1 MRDRSAARHRAI
13 GSAVLD
19 LFLPLSRR
27 EARVHA
33 LIFAVVGW
41 MGVGIFLLAGP
52 GDRSVFGPMKWGD
65 FVHFYTIGR
74 IALDRDVPVLYDA
87 DLQHAKQV
95 ALVPASAPDL
105 YVAPYP
111 PQMAML
117 LAPFSRLP
125 YHWAAMAWAVTTL
138 AVYAWAVWM
147 AWRPGRAVLQASDD
161 AGAKEVT
168 WLVGLSAVAFPPLWH
183 LVANGQSTAV
193 PILAF
198 VLSWLALE
206 RDRPFLA
213 GVALGLLVLKPQFG
227 IVIAALAILTGNWRL
242 IIGGLVCLAAQLG
255 LVALWLG
262 PSVIGTYVRWIVW
275 YLPNVQDVIY
285 PRPHLLHSLQAMT
298 RVLPGSLSLFTWAV
312 LSALVI
318 WRTWRLWR
326 VSSSWRVKMGALV
339 LASVLVN
346 PHVYAYDL
354 SVLVLPGVWLGAWLI
369 ACEGQSRW
377 FWRAVYGLAIT
388 CLFPTAAFFPV
399 QLSVILMAY
408 LFWQITC
415 RQLNADCVA

>member
-1 MRDRSAARHRAI
+1 MMRA
-13 GSAVLD
+13 SAVLD
-19 LFLPLSRR
+19 LFPVFSRR
-27 EARVHA
+27 EARAHA
-33 LIFAVVGW
+33 LIFAAVGW
-41 MGVGIFLLAGP
+41 IGVGVFLLAGQ
-52 GDRSVFGPMKWGD
+52 GDRSIFGPMKWGD

-87 DLQHAKQV
+87 DLQHARQV
-95 ALVPASAPDL
+95 ALVPASDRDL

-111 PQMAML
+111 PQTAML
-117 LAPFSRLP
+117 LAPFSRLT
-125 YHWAAMAWAVTTL
+125 YHWAAVAWALTTL
-138 AVYAWAVWM
+138 AVYGWAVWL
-147 AWRPGRAVLQASDD
+147 AWRPGRAALHD
-161 AGAKEVT
+161 T
-168 WLVGLSAVAFPPLWH
+168 WLVGLGALAFPPLWH

-262 PSVIGTYVRWIVW
+262 PAVIWTYVSWVVW
-275 YLPNVQDVIY
+275 YLPGVQEVIY
-285 PRPHLLHSLQAMT
+285 PRPYLLHSLQAMT
-298 RVLPGSLSLFTWAV
+298 RVLPGSLSLFTWAF

-318 WRTWRLWR
+318 WWTWRLWR

-354 SVLVLPGVWLGAWLI
+354 SVLVLPGLWLGGWFVARE
-369 ACEGQSRW
+369 AQSWW
-377 FWRAVYGLAIT
+377 FWRTAYALIVA
-388 CLFPTAAFFPV
+388 CLFPTAAFLPV

-408 LFWQITC
+408 LFWQIT
-415 RQLNADCVA
+415 RRALAAAASESGDA